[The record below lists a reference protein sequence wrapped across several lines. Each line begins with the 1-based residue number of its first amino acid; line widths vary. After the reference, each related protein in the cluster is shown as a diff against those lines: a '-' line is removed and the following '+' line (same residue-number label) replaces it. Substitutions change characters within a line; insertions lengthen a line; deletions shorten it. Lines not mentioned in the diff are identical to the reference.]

1 MDDEWKQDEQLPNAP
16 EMHPVGLSCRRAS
29 LETFA
34 GQGISEIG
42 IYVYLTDSM
51 VYGKNL
57 PLGNGNLK
65 VDLPLGENLQT
76 FVVAN
81 AARLVDTDS
90 LSKVVVYQDV
100 FAQKPVYISD
110 VVGFTSDKS
119 VSSLNIELKRL
130 VG

>member
-1 MDDEWKQDEQLPNAP
+1 MKHLSSLFLLLFLFCCSCTQQMDDEWELDEQLPNAP
-16 EMHPVGLSCRRAS
+16 EMHPVGLSFSRAS

-51 VYGKNL
+51 VYRKNL
-57 PLGNGNLK
+57 PLGYGNLK

-90 LSKVVVYQDV
+90 LSKVVV
-100 FAQKPVYISD
+100 
-110 VVGFTSDKS
+110 
-119 VSSLNIELKRL
+119 
-130 VG
+130 